1 VEPVVKERTVKL
13 EDAGEMEEMRPGIAM
28 VKMDKM
34 VHLAESELLS
44 RGFMVEN
51 PLTGP
56 S

>member
-1 VEPVVKERTVKL
+1 VEQVVEERTAKL
-13 EDAGEMEEMRPGIAM
+13 EDVGEMEEMRPGIAM
-28 VKMDKM
+28 VNMDKM
-34 VHLAESELLS
+34 VHLVESELLS